1 MTLKS
6 NKGKVGLNA
15 LANRLSV
22 LNGKIPLNW
31 LRLNLDLFKIKF
43 KTALL
48 KLQFATKLVHAI
60 KLLDQIDPNLVLVN
74 YGHSGV

>member
-6 NKGKVGLNA
+6 NIGKVGLNA
-15 LANRLSV
+15 LANKLSV

-31 LRLNLDLFKIKF
+31 LRLNLDSFKIKF

-48 KLQFATKLVHAI
+48 KL
-60 KLLDQIDPNLVLVN
+60 
-74 YGHSGV
+74 